1 MPVWTQW
8 SPHIPYINIL
18 LPGRAEHTWTSVC
31 SSVRLSLLEHI
42 LSEVYITDWKVCIS
56 WYCSTA
62 DTWKQKCLKDWK
74 KKKKAKMKNF
84 DKKIAKKLKK
94 KCFKYLKK
102 KKRKYES
109 CWQISCKSVAD
120 KLQYLITFWT
130 IYILHHESPQN
141 IIKML

>member
-1 MPVWTQW
+1 MLIRQHKMIGKQEKNTDECLCEHNEAHI
-8 SPHIPYINIL
+8 SPALIYCCLVMLSIHELVCVPQ
-18 LPGRAEHTWTSVC
+18 SVC
-31 SSVRLSLLEHI
+31 LSLNTYCLRCTLLIGRFVFHDIALLQIPENKN
-42 LSEVYITDWKVCIS
+42 VWK
-56 WYCSTA
+56 TE
-62 DTWKQKCLKDWK
+62 
-74 KKKKAKMKNF
+74 
-84 DKKIAKKLKK
+84 
-94 KCFKYLKK
+94 KK